1 MARKGTTT
9 FNGKTGVWRTVGGRR
24 IFIATG
30 ESLEEAM
37 RKSGKFG
44 KSSTI
49 GEPLPAIS
57 TYLEKH
63 GVNYADLDSDEVR
76 EYLKEYRRTGKIE
89 SLENSKDSKGPG
101 KIQKEYGLK
110 DVRNEMYVDQY
121 KKGEMDTAEFRQKM
135 LQGGESI
142 ETVDKAIAKSLSND
156 TDKTIQM
163 KGGDKTQYKVLDE
176 ATDSMGEKIYK
187 VMENGQEKWV
197 QGDLFEENSAAGK
210 ALKNIQEANK
220 ANRAKQAQADLD
232 ASLNEYKDAKKQY
245 DKIVAKTQNMDWGS
259 DEYKA
264 LRPEKEQLYQKMKA
278 AKTVVINKFS
288 ETMPDEDMYKV
299 AEEVSGIK
307 GLKFTKTMEN
317 NYQGQPYSK
326 YQSND
331 IKDQSGVFS
340 AVLKE
345 ARIETFNSSFSIDEN
360 TGEPRYWGSLVLRY
374 EHKGGGSNGMDL
386 LNIEYNRKEGWKM
399 RDASGYMYQ
408 NGKKLSTVADMKQ
421 YFIDAGYSASSAQD
435 MATEYINNRIV
446 K

>member
-49 GEPLPAIS
+49 GEPLPAMS

-156 TDKTIQM
+156 TDKKIAELEKKRDAETWNSPVARDAQKEIDKLKKQNVNKLESSKLAYEKAQAEYDKLSKQLDGMDYFSDEAKPLRDKRSAVYDEMASAKRQYLKDFNEEIPYDDMFFVAKKVSGMDYASANLEFEKPTINDST
-163 KGGDKTQYKVLDE
+163 KGGVYPQFK
-176 ATDSMGEKIYK
+176 
-187 VMENGQEKWV
+187 
-197 QGDLFEENSAAGK
+197 
-210 ALKNIQEANK
+210 
-220 ANRAKQAQADLD
+220 
-232 ASLNEYKDAKKQY
+232 
-245 DKIVAKTQNMDWGS
+245 
-259 DEYKA
+259 
-264 LRPEKEQLYQKMKA
+264 
-278 AKTVVINKFS
+278 
-288 ETMPDEDMYKV
+288 
-299 AEEVSGIK
+299 
-307 GLKFTKTMEN
+307 
-317 NYQGQPYSK
+317 
-326 YQSND
+326 SND
-331 IKDQSGVFS
+331 IPSNQLGVFGGALKS
-340 AVLKE
+340 ARLE
-345 ARIETFNSSFSIDEN
+345 NFNSELYIDQD
-360 TGEPRYWGSLVLRY
+360 GEPAYWGTMSIRY
-374 EHKGGGSNGMDL
+374 ESIGGGSNGLSL
-386 LNIEYNRKEGWKM
+386 LDYRYTKSKGWDITDM
-399 RDASGYMYQ
+399 AGYKYM
-408 NGKKLSTVADMKQ
+408 NGKKLNTLADYKK
-421 YFIDAGYSASSAQD
+421 YFINQGYSDSSAAQ
-435 MATEYINNRIV
+435 MAKAYVDNRLHR
-446 K
+446 